1 MQSASPAKH
10 SHGLHLIFRT
20 VLKPLPSAANNLY
33 LNNWTAACLKGRS
46 LDPSCSTYTPLLLP
60 RQEKTNYSMYADDT
74 DLYLIFKP
82 SELTENV
89 AEIER
94 APCLVS
100 RWTAA
105 NELKIND
112 AKTEVMLITP
122 RSMATKI
129 GCPTLVISDHDVA
142 PSPFV
147 RNLGVIVDSV
157 AAMERQ
163 INAVCKTSY
172 MHLCN
177 ISKSWCYLDK
187 QSLAC
192 VIHAF
197 VTCRLDY
204 GNALRLRIPW
214 DANPEAPAGPEC
226 CCATY

>member
-1 MQSASPAKH
+1 MQSASPEKH
-10 SHGLHLIFRT
+10 SHGLRLIFRT
-20 VLKPLPSAANNLY
+20 VLNPLPSAANNLD
-33 LNNWTAACLKGRS
+33 LNNWTAACLKGRP
-46 LDPSCSTYTPLLLP
+46 LDPSCSTCTPLPLASSFAKKRP
-60 RQEKTNYSMYADDT
+60 TTQCTPMT
-74 DLYLIFKP
+74 LIFKP

-122 RSMATKI
+122 RRMATKI
-129 GCPTLVISDHDVA
+129 ECPTLVISDHDVA

-147 RNLGVIVDSV
+147 RNLGVILDSV

-172 MHLCN
+172 MHLYN

-187 QSLAC
+187 QSFAC

-197 VTCRLDY
+197 VTCRLAY
-204 GNALRLRIPW
+204 GNALLLRIPW
-214 DANPEAPAGPEC
+214 NANPEAPAGPERY
-226 CCATY
+226 CATY